1 MRQIV
6 RSMLS
11 TPFLLTA
18 ISVGLFGCGSVA
30 EQNRQSQSPATPVA
44 PATEVAVK
52 PDTVAQ
58 SEEKSPTVA
67 AEALQQ
73 PPLSVEST
81 NSAAADTPAEAT
93 PSEKPK
99 RKPIYDETAD
109 AKELIAKAVRRA
121 QRDDKQVIIEWGGNW
136 CGWCHLLH
144 DCFTKVPEVAK
155 IVNEEYELV
164 LVDSN
169 SNEKLM
175 KEYTGDHSVQGFPHL
190 TIVDQEGKVL
200 TNQDTEPLEQGRRHD
215 PALVTA
221 FLSKWVVPKVDAEQL
236 LSSKLE
242 LAKSS
247 DKRVLFRVGDP
258 YCGWCKVLSQFVQD
272 HESLL
277 AKDFVDVKI
286 DTLRMSNGMK
296 VSEAHRP
303 PNANGHPWFII
314 MGPAGEVLA
323 TSVSDKGNIG
333 YPGATEEIAHFMKM
347 LRDTRK
353 SLTDEDLASLEVDLN
368 DFRIRREKKLAEK
381 SSN

>member
-1 MRQIV
+1 
-6 RSMLS
+6 MLS
-11 TPFLLTA
+11 LAFLLTT
-18 ISVGLFGCGSVA
+18 ISIGLVGCGSVA
-30 EQNRQSQSPATPVA
+30 EPNRQSRSPAAPAAPATASTAQSVAGAESKESTTPVA
-44 PATEVAVK
+44 VETPRQPALA
-52 PDTVAQ
+52 
-58 SEEKSPTVA
+58 S
-67 AEALQQ
+67 
-73 PPLSVEST
+73 EST
-81 NSAAADTPAEAT
+81 SSEPAETPVEAAAPA
-93 PSEKPK
+93 KPK

-215 PALVTA
+215 PARVTA

-286 DTLRMSNGMK
+286 DTLRMSNGVK

-333 YPGATEEIAHFMKM
+333 YPGAAEEIAHFMKM

-353 SLTDEDLASLEVDLN
+353 SLTDEDLTSLEADLN
-368 DFRIRREKKLAEK
+368 DFRIRREKKLAEQ

>member
-11 TPFLLTA
+11 LSFLITP
-18 ISVGLFGCGSVA
+18 ISIGLIGCGSVA
-30 EQNRQSQSPATPVA
+30 EPNRQSQSPAAPAA
-44 PATEVAVK
+44 PATAVTAQSVAEAESKESTTTVAVET
-52 PDTVAQ
+52 PRQ
-58 SEEKSPTVA
+58 Q
-67 AEALQQ
+67 AL
-73 PPLSVEST
+73 SSEST
-81 NSAAADTPAEAT
+81 SSELAETPVEAAAPA
-93 PSEKPK
+93 KPK
-99 RKPIYDETAD
+99 RRPIYDETAD
-109 AKELIAKAVRRA
+109 AKELIAKAIRRA

-136 CGWCHLLH
+136 CGWCYLLH

-200 TNQDTEPLEQGRRHD
+200 TNQDTEPLEQGRGHD

-221 FLSKWVVPKVDAEQL
+221 FLSKWAVPKVDAEQL

-247 DKRVLFRVGDP
+247 DKRVLFRVADP

-286 DTLRMSNGMK
+286 DTLRMSDGVK

-368 DFRIRREKKLAEK
+368 DFRIRREKKLAEQ